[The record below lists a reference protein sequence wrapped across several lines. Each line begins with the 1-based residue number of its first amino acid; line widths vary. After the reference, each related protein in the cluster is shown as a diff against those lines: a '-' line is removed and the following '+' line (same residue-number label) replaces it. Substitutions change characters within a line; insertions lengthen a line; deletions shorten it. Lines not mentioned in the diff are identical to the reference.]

1 VISVIVPAFNEQEA
15 IAEAIRDIRA
25 VLDGAGYDGSEIIVV
40 DDGSVDETATFAEA
54 EGARVLV
61 NLQNMGYGFSLKHGI
76 TEAKHETIVIVD
88 ADGTYPVEDIPKLVE
103 RHRQGYHMVVGAR
116 SGKNYWGSS
125 VKAPLRILL
134 KWLVEFTTGRRIPDV
149 NSGLRVFSRKE
160 VIPYFEHLSNTFS
173 FTTTVTM
180 AYMLNY
186 KFVEYV
192 EIDYRERIG
201 ITKVRMF
208 RDSLRVLQQI
218 VATALYFNPLKIFLA
233 VAIMMIIAAGGS
245 IIAGLATGIIS
256 AVWLGLGFITVS
268 IIVFAMGLFAQA
280 MQNVS
285 IGSDRE

>member
-1 VISVIVPAFNEQEA
+1 
-15 IAEAIRDIRA
+15 
-25 VLDGAGYDGSEIIVV
+25 L
-40 DDGSVDETATFAEA
+40 AEA

-76 TEAKHETIVIVD
+76 TEAKNDTIVIVD
-88 ADGTYPVEDIPKLVE
+88 ADGTYPLEPIPNLVA

-116 SGKNYWGSS
+116 SGKHYWGSS
-125 VKAPLRILL
+125 VKAPLRVLL

-160 VIPYFEHLSNTFS
+160 IIPYFQHLSNTFS
-173 FTTTVTM
+173 FTTTVTL
-180 AYMLNY
+180 AYMLNC

-201 ITKVRMF
+201 STKVRMF

-218 VATALYFNPLKIFLA
+218 VATGLYFNPLKIFLA
-233 VAIMMIIAAGGS
+233 VALMIIVAAGVAIVVG
-245 IIAGLATGIIS
+245 IAAGIIS
-256 AVWLGLGFITVS
+256 AIWLGLGFVTVS

-280 MQNVS
+280 MQHTR